1 MAYDMHQNT
10 YQKLWKIYQNTWCFS
25 DDLLLRMVRIYRVN
39 YSYNSF
45 DNIIEINGISYNI
58 QWKNKHP
65 IIVDNNRNRTN
76 TLPPTGKLAKPAI
89 TSYLVHLTRK
99 GRVEQDC
106 FS

>member
-1 MAYDMHQNT
+1 MICI
-10 YQKLWKIYQNTWCFS
+10 KILIRNYERFIRIHDVFLTII
-25 DDLLLRMVRIYRVN
+25 VRIYRVN

-45 DNIIEINGISYNI
+45 DNIIEINRISYNI

-65 IIVDNNRNRTN
+65 IIVDNDRDRTN

-99 GRVEQDC
+99 GRVEQNC

>member
-10 YQKLWKIYQNTWCFS
+10 YQKLWKIHQNTWCFS
-25 DDLLLRMVRIYRVN
+25 NNLLLRIVRTDRVN

-45 DNIIEINGISYNI
+45 DNIIEINRISYNI

-65 IIVDNNRNRTN
+65 IVDNNGDRTN
-76 TLPPTGKLAKPAI
+76 TLPSAGKLAKPAI

-99 GRVEQDC
+99 GRVEQNC